1 MHLLL
6 DFFFSSRRRQTR
18 CALVTGVQTCALPIC
33 LLDVADA
40 GSCREIV
47 EKTVGAWGRCDI
59 LINNVGVTGPRGN
72 ALEVDMEGWA
82 QAMHINVA
90 GMVLMARYAIPE
102 MVKGGG
108 GSIVKIASV
117 AGRQGDRTSTRLN
130 SSQSC
135 AYRTPCAA
143 W

>member
-108 GSIVKIASV
+108 GSIVNIASV
-117 AGRQGDRTSTRLN
+117 AGLQGGHPSLLYPTSQGAVDR
-130 SSQSC
+130 
-135 AYRTPCAA
+135 
-143 W
+143 